1 MIFPSWLLA
10 LFLVQAPF
18 QPAPDKMICWDNVVL
33 TRDFISWTA
42 WDCQANDREKA
53 LGPKTEYKIV
63 HGSGAVTIAEPGSIS
78 RFIPIPG
85 DVEKHL
91 LNDLSHILDILGQ
104 AHRNSHRAPSPK
116 TTNAPVKI

>member
-18 QPAPDKMICWDNVVL
+18 QPVDKMICWDNVVL

-42 WDCQANDREKA
+42 WDCQENDREKA
-53 LGPKTEYKIV
+53 LGPKTKYKIV

-78 RFIPIPG
+78 RFIPIPK
-85 DVEKHL
+85 DIEQHL
-91 LNDLSHILDILGQ
+91 LKDLSHILDILGQ
-104 AHRNSHRAPSPK
+104 AHRNSNRPPSQETINGPI
-116 TTNAPVKI
+116 KI